1 MAQAGLSTLGILLG
15 YNTVATGGAKP
26 STFKQ
31 LDRINEIGGIALET
45 ENIDASALEDLVERT
60 VAGRGST
67 GGTFPITIN
76 VTDETINQWTSL
88 ITEAEN
94 KDCWFEIY
102 VPGLAKAFFIVA
114 QPPKMIPMPEFAQNG
129 LLVCEMVLAINEY
142 KGLDTAIKP
151 TPQVAS

>member
-1 MAQAGLSTLGILLG
+1 MAQAGLSTLGVLLG
-15 YNTVATGGAKP
+15 YNTVAIGGAKP

-31 LDRINEIGGIALET
+31 LDRINEIGGVNLET

-76 VTDETINQWTSL
+76 VTNETIAQWTAL
-88 ITEAEN
+88 VTEAEN

-102 VPGLAKAFFIVA
+102 VPGLEKGFFIIA
-114 QPPKMIPMPEFAQNG
+114 EPPKQFPMPEFAQNG
-129 LLVCEMVLAINEY
+129 LLTVEMVMAINEY
-142 KGLDTAIKP
+142 KGPDTAVKP
-151 TPQVAS
+151 TPQAA